1 MNTLAYLIKGGRLS
15 KFKGNLAEAL
25 DMKPVLIVDEAGSLQ
40 VLKTVRGHK
49 KSLKSLVEYAEENGA
64 ELEKQLV
71 SICHGEDE
79 EALRFVTDLIKE
91 KLHPADIMV
100 SVVGCAIG
108 AHTGR
113 GIIGVCF
120 LDAPEDPYME
130 YLY

>member
-1 MNTLAYLIKGGRLS
+1 MKLVNQQLIKNT
-15 KFKGNLAEAL
+15 NL
-25 DMKPVLIVDEAGSLQ
+25 KPVSY
-40 VLKTVRGHK
+40 TH
-49 KSLKSLVEYAEENGA
+49 LV
-64 ELEKQLV
+64 
-71 SICHGEDE
+71 CHGEDE

-130 YLY
+130 YLS

>member
-1 MNTLAYLIKGGRLS
+1 M
-15 KFKGNLAEAL
+15 
-25 DMKPVLIVDEAGSLQ
+25 DEAGSLQ

>member
-1 MNTLAYLIKGGRLS
+1 
-15 KFKGNLAEAL
+15 
-25 DMKPVLIVDEAGSLQ
+25 MKPVLIVDGIGSLQ

-64 ELEKQLV
+64 DLEKQLISV
-71 SICHGEDE
+71 CHGEDE
-79 EALRFVTDLIKE
+79 EALHFVVDMIKD
-91 KLHPADIMV
+91 KLHPAGIMV

-120 LDAPEDPYME
+120 LDAPEDPYQE
-130 YLY
+130 YLS

>member
-1 MNTLAYLIKGGRLS
+1 M
-15 KFKGNLAEAL
+15 
-25 DMKPVLIVDEAGSLQ
+25 
-40 VLKTVRGHK
+40 
-49 KSLKSLVEYAEENGA
+49 EYAEENGA

-71 SICHGEDE
+71 SVCHGEDE

-130 YLY
+130 YLS